1 MLSRRPA
8 LLEDRAMSNDTILR
22 AMRPEYTAY
31 VDAAHRARSAAIRAF
46 VRFTRERYRAW
57 RRHRR
62 RLAAL
67 RELEALDDH
76 QLADI
81 GLSRQVI
88 RETVDGLLEQER

>member
-1 MLSRRPA
+1 
-8 LLEDRAMSNDTILR
+8 MSNDSILR
-22 AMRPEYTAY
+22 AMRPEYADY
-31 VDAAHRARSAAIRAF
+31 VAAAHQARTATIRAF
-46 VRFTRERYRAW
+46 VRFAKQHYRTW

-62 RLAAL
+62 RIAAL

>member
-1 MLSRRPA
+1 
-8 LLEDRAMSNDTILR
+8 MSNDSILR
-22 AMRPEYTAY
+22 AARQDYGDY
-31 VDAAHRARSAAIRAF
+31 VAAAHLARSAAIRAF

-67 RELEALDDH
+67 RELEALDDQ